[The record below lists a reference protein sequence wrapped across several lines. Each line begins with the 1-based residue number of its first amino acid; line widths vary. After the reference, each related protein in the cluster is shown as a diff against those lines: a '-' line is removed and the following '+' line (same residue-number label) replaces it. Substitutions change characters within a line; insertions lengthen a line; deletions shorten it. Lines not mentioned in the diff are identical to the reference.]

1 MDITNKHVLPFNVS
15 LSFELLQKH
24 YQDRFEVEEND
35 IIKTHLKSIL
45 NCFKDNPSLIS
56 GIRTS
61 SKLDELKD
69 PIEFLLGDLFP
80 QALTLNEI
88 KAATTPFQSQY
99 FYQSKRFENIIEDA
113 GENFK
118 FHLVDFSED
127 EMYVMTCNHILAA
140 KYGVNPNYQ
149 KPFYYTIPDKVGN
162 KKTYR
167 LTMNADFVDMQPTPW
182 FKELTSEDIDVLLQ
196 SSENIALWKEKF
208 PPNSWE
214 LKGFVLMTL
223 SDVTI
228 DTIVSDLKSDML
240 NHSISSDNFEEFQE
254 NFRRFFNNPD
264 ISIGFSEYNADLD
277 SFVSPAGKPVS
288 SFVLGNTI
296 ELNCKT
302 GLCAHSYSKLIQQKK
317 YFTISDINK
326 TLSRGEN
333 FVLKQI
339 QEKGFNSCII
349 APIVIDNKLIGTLE
363 IVSPNKNDLT
373 SINAN
378 RLDVIMPYLI
388 ATAERASQESENYI
402 KAIIQKECTAIHP
415 SILWKF
421 EEEATRYMDMEA
433 TLLDKNNKPQF
444 NDVVFDYVHP
454 LFGQIDIIGSSTV
467 RNEAIQADFVKQLK
481 LVKGIFI
488 NAYTYESLA
497 FYEQITLRINDFI
510 AEFESDFNTTS
521 EEQLLH
527 FLKNEVNPIMAHVK
541 NLSSDLKNQV
551 IAYNSVINEETGIVY
566 DKRKEYENTV
576 QLINTKVSGLLD
588 DKQKEAQQIFPHFFE
603 RFKTDGVEHNMY
615 IGQSLVKNKDYN
627 KVYLNNLRLWQLTTM
642 CEMEQEFYSIQKNN
656 AFQLDCASLV
666 LVFGNNLSIRFRVD
680 EKKLDVDGAYNARY
694 EIIKKRIDKAHIKG
708 TTERITQKG
717 KLVIVHSQKKDELE
731 YLRYVK
737 YLQSKGYLED
747 FVETV
752 VLEDLQGVV
761 GLKAIRVNIKYNTAL
776 KKISYDDL
784 VKEIEQNE

>member
-1 MDITNKHVLPFNVS
+1 MSITNKHVLPFKVS

-24 YQDRFEVEEND
+24 YQDRFEVEGNE
-35 IIKTHLKSIL
+35 IVKTHLKSIL
-45 NCFKDNPSLIS
+45 NCFEDNPSLIS
-56 GIRTS
+56 GITTS
-61 SKLDELKD
+61 SELEALKE
-69 PIEFLLGDLFP
+69 PIGFLLGDLFP
-80 QALTLNEI
+80 EALTLNEI
-88 KAATTPFQSQY
+88 KAASTPFQSQY
-99 FYQSKRFENIIEDA
+99 FYQSKRFENIIEAA
-113 GENFK
+113 GEDFE
-118 FHLVDFSED
+118 FHLVDFSEE
-127 EMYVMTCNHILAA
+127 EMYVMTCNYILVA
-140 KYGVNPNYQ
+140 KYGVAPNYQ
-149 KPFYYTIPDKVGN
+149 KPFYYTIPDKLGN

-167 LTMNADFVDMQPTPW
+167 LTMNADFLKMLPTPG
-182 FKELTSEDIDVLLQ
+182 FKELTPEDIDVLLQ
-196 SSENIALWKEKF
+196 NFENTALWKEKF

-214 LKGFVLMTL
+214 LNGFVLMTL

-228 DTIVSDLKSDML
+228 DTIVSDLRSNML
-240 NHSISSDNFEEFQE
+240 NHSISYDNFDEFQE
-254 NFRRFFNNPD
+254 NFRRFFNNKD
-264 ISIGFSEYNADLD
+264 ISIGFSQYDADLD
-277 SFVSPAGKPVS
+277 RFVSPSGKPVS

-302 GLCAHSYSKLIQQKK
+302 GFCAHSYRKLIQQKK
-317 YFTISDINK
+317 YLTVSDINK
-326 TLSRGEN
+326 SLSKGEN
-333 FVLKQI
+333 FVLSQI
-339 QEKGFNSCII
+339 QKKGFNSCII
-349 APIVIDNKLIGTLE
+349 APIVIDDVLIGTLE

-388 ATAERASQESENYI
+388 STVERSAQESENYI

-421 EEEATRYMDMEA
+421 EEEASRYME
-433 TLLDKNNKPQF
+433 TVLIDKNNKPQF
-444 NDVVFDYVHP
+444 NDVIFDYVYP

-481 LVKGIFI
+481 QVKDIFN
-488 NAYTYESLA
+488 NAYVLESLA
-497 FYEQITLRINDFI
+497 FYEQIILRINDFI
-510 AEFESDFNTTS
+510 SEFESDFNTTS

-527 FLKNEVNPIMAHVK
+527 FLKNEVNPIMVHIES
-541 NLSSDLKNQV
+541 LSIDLKTEV
-551 IAYNSVINEETGIVY
+551 EAYNSEINEETGIVY
-566 DKRKEYENTV
+566 DKRKKYENAV

-588 DKQKEAQQIFPHFFE
+588 DKQKEAQQIYPHFFE

-642 CEMEQEFYSIQKNN
+642 CEMEQEFYNIQENN

-666 LVFGNNLSIRFRVD
+666 LVFGNSLSVRFRVD

-708 TTERITQKG
+708 TPERITQKG

-731 YLRYVK
+731 YLRYIK
-737 YLQSKGYLED
+737 YLQSKDYLED
-747 FVETV
+747 SVETV

-761 GLKAIRVNIKYNTAL
+761 GLKAIRVNIKYNTVP
-776 KKISYDDL
+776 KKITYDDL
-784 VKEIEQNE
+784 VKEIRK

>member
-24 YQDRFEVEEND
+24 YQDRFEVENNE
-35 IIKTHLKSIL
+35 IVKTHLKSIL
-45 NCFKDNPSLIS
+45 NCFEDNPSLVS
-56 GIRTS
+56 GITTS
-61 SKLDELKD
+61 SELEDLKN
-69 PIEFLLGDLFP
+69 PIDFLLGDLFP

-88 KAATTPFQSQY
+88 KAATTPFQAQY
-99 FYQSKRFENIIEDA
+99 FYHSKRFENIIAAA
-113 GENFK
+113 GEDFK
-118 FHLVDFSED
+118 FHLLDFSED
-127 EMYVMTCNHILAA
+127 EMYVMTCNFILAA
-140 KYGVNPNYQ
+140 KYGVKPNYQ
-149 KPFYYTIPDKVGN
+149 KPFYYTIPDKEGN

-167 LTMNADFVDMQPTPW
+167 LTMNADFISMQPNSW
-182 FKELTSEDIDVLLQ
+182 FKELTTEDVDVLLQ
-196 SSENIALWKEKF
+196 SFENIDLWKEKF

-240 NHSISSDNFEEFQE
+240 NHSISSDNFNEFQE

-264 ISIGFSEYNADLD
+264 ICIGFSQYDADSD
-277 SFVSPAGKPVS
+277 SFVSASGKPVS
-288 SFVLGNTI
+288 SFVLGDTI

-317 YFTISDINK
+317 YFTISDINSS
-326 TLSRGEN
+326 LSKGEN
-333 FVLKQI
+333 FILSQI
-339 QEKGFNSCII
+339 QKKGFNSCII
-349 APIVIDNKLIGTLE
+349 APIVIDDVLIGTLE
-363 IVSPNKNDLT
+363 IVSPHKNDLT

-388 ATAERASQESENYI
+388 ATAERSAQETENYI

-421 EEEATRYMDMEA
+421 EEEATRYMET
-433 TLLDKNNKPQF
+433 TLIDKNNIAQF

-467 RNEAIQADFVKQLK
+467 RNEAIQEDFVKQLI
-481 LVKGIFI
+481 LVKDIFN
-488 NAYTYESLA
+488 NAYTHEPLA
-497 FYEQITLRINDFI
+497 FYEQMTLRINDFI
-510 AEFESDFNTTS
+510 TEFESDFNTTS

-527 FLKNEVNPIMAHVK
+527 FLKNEVNPIMVHIE
-541 NLSSDLKNQV
+541 NLSAELKKQV
-551 IAYNSVINEETGIVY
+551 IAYNESINEETGIVY

-576 QLINTKVSGLLD
+576 QLINTKVSCLLD
-588 DKQKEAQQIFPHFFE
+588 DKQKEAQQIYPHFFE

-656 AFQLDCASLV
+656 SFQLDCASLV
-666 LVFGNNLSIRFRVD
+666 LVFGNSLSVRFRVD

-717 KLVIVHSQKKDELE
+717 KLVIVYSQKKDELE
-731 YLRYVK
+731 YLRYIK
-737 YLQSKGYLED
+737 YLQSKDYLEGV
-747 FVETV
+747 VETV

-761 GLKAIRVNIKYNTAL
+761 GLKAIRVNIKYNTIQ
-776 KKISYDDL
+776 KTITYDDL
-784 VKEIEQNE
+784 VKEIEK

>member
-1 MDITNKHVLPFNVS
+1 MDITNKHILPFNVS

-24 YQDRFEVEEND
+24 YQDRFEVEENE
-35 IIKTHLKSIL
+35 IIKTHLKNIL
-45 NCFKDNPSLIS
+45 ICFENNPSLVS
-56 GIRTS
+56 GIKTS
-61 SKLDELKD
+61 SELEGLKD
-69 PIEFLLGDLFP
+69 PIGFLLGDLFP

-88 KAATTPFQSQY
+88 KAATIPFQAQY
-99 FYQSKRFENIIEDA
+99 FHHSKRFENIIEAA
-113 GENFK
+113 GEDFK
-118 FHLVDFSED
+118 FHLLDFSED
-127 EMYVMTCNHILAA
+127 EMYVMTCNFILAA
-140 KYGVNPNYQ
+140 KYGVKPNYQ
-149 KPFYYTIPDKVGN
+149 KPFYYTIPDKAGD

-167 LTMNADFVDMQPTPW
+167 LTMNADFISMKPTPW

-196 SSENIALWKEKF
+196 NFENIALWKEKF

-214 LKGFVLMTL
+214 LNGFVLMTL

-254 NFRRFFNNPD
+254 NFRRFFKNPK
-264 ISIGFSEYNADLD
+264 ISIGFSQYDADLD
-277 SFVSPAGKPVS
+277 SFVSSSGKPVS
-288 SFVLGNTI
+288 SFVLGDTL

-317 YFTISDINK
+317 YFTISDINRS
-326 TLSRGEN
+326 LSKGEN
-333 FVLKQI
+333 YVLSQI
-339 QEKGFNSCII
+339 QKQGFNSCII
-349 APIVIDNKLIGTLE
+349 APIVVDDVLIGTLE

-373 SINAN
+373 SVNAN
-378 RLDVIMPYLI
+378 RLDAIMPYLI
-388 ATAERASQESENYI
+388 ATAERSAQESENYI

-421 EEEATRYMDMEA
+421 EEEAARYMET
-433 TLLDKNNKPQF
+433 TLIDKNNKAQF

-481 LVKGIFI
+481 LVKDIFK
-488 NAYTYESLA
+488 NAYTVESLA
-497 FYEQITLRINDFI
+497 FYEQMILRINDFI

-527 FLKNEVNPIMAHVK
+527 FLKNEVNPIMVHIK
-541 NLSSDLKNQV
+541 SLSEALKSQV
-551 IAYNSVINEETGIVY
+551 ETYDGEINEETGIVY
-566 DKRKEYENTV
+566 DKRKEYENSV
-576 QLINTKVSGLLD
+576 QIINTKISGLLD
-588 DKQKEAQQIFPHFFE
+588 DKQKEAQQIYPHFFE

-615 IGQSLVKNKDYN
+615 IGQSLVRNKDYN

-642 CEMEQEFYSIQKNN
+642 CEMEHEFYNIQKNN

-666 LVFGNNLSIRFRVD
+666 LVFGNSLSVRFRVD

-731 YLRYVK
+731 YLRYIK

-761 GLKAIRVNIKYNTAL
+761 GLKAIRVNIKYNTVQ
-776 KKISYDDL
+776 KKITYDDL
-784 VKEIEQNE
+784 VKEIEK